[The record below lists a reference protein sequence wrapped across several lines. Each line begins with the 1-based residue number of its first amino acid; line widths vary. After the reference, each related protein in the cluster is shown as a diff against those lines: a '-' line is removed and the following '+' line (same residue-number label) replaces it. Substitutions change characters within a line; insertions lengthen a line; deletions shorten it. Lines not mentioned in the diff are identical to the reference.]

1 MSDDANIMKAYVR
14 YLKLQRNFSKNTLE
28 AYQRDLEKL
37 LTFLSLDKS
46 RNKVRGARCEDSSS
60 AESNLVPRIPE
71 LCSPTR
77 SLSSLLAPRLTE
89 VQLEDL
95 QAFAASLH
103 DIGIGPRSQCRILS
117 GIRAF
122 FRFLQLDGYRDDDP
136 TELLESPQIGE
147 HLPEVLTT
155 EEVDR
160 LEDSIDL
167 SKWEGHRNRAII
179 EVLFS
184 CGLRVSELVN
194 LKLTD
199 LYIEEQYVRVMGKG
213 SKERLV
219 PISPRAIKELDN
231 WFAVRQAMKIKPGEE
246 DYVFLNRRGAHLTR
260 VMILIMIKQQ
270 ATEAGIQKTIS
281 PHTLR
286 HSFATALLEGGADLR
301 VIQALLGHESIG
313 TTEIYT
319 HIDTTT
325 LRREI
330 LEHHP
335 RNMKKKS

>member
-1 MSDDANIMKAYVR
+1 MATDEATREMVRRYVR
-14 YLKLQRNFSKNTLE
+14 YLKLQRNMSGNTLD
-28 AYQRDLEKL
+28 AYQHDLRKL
-37 LTFLSLDKS
+37 LDYLKGMGKD
-46 RNKVRGARCEDSSS
+46 
-60 AESNLVPRIPE
+60 PR
-71 LCSPTR
+71 
-77 SLSSLLAPRLTE
+77 E

-95 QAFAASLH
+95 EQFSAGLH
-103 DIGIGPRSQCRILS
+103 DIGIHARSQCRILS
-117 GIRAF
+117 GVRSF

-136 TELLESPQIGE
+136 TELLESPQIGQ

-155 EEVDR
+155 AEVDR
-160 LEDSIDL
+160 LEESIDL

-184 CGLRVSELVN
+184 CGLRVSELTN
-194 LKLTD
+194 LKLSN
-199 LYIEEQYVRVMGKG
+199 LYLDDQFIRVMGKG

-219 PISPRAIKELDN
+219 PISKRAIQELKN
-231 WFAVRQAMKIKPGEE
+231 WFDNRCKMTIKPGEE

-260 VMILIMIKQQ
+260 VMILIMIKRQ
-270 ATEAGIQKTIS
+270 AELAKITKTIS

-335 RNMKKKS
+335 RNRRK

>member
-1 MSDDANIMKAYVR
+1 MGTEKDIVRGYVR
-14 YLKLQRNFSKNTLE
+14 YLKLQRNMSGNTLD
-28 AYQRDLEKL
+28 AYQRDLRKL
-37 LTFLSLDKS
+37 LDYLECEEKDVREVTLSDL
-46 RNKVRGARCEDSSS
+46 EQFS
-60 AESNLVPRIPE
+60 AG
-71 LCSPTR
+71 
-77 SLSSLLAPRLTE
+77 
-89 VQLEDL
+89 
-95 QAFAASLH
+95 LH
-103 DIGIGPRSQCRILS
+103 DIGIHPRSQCRILS
-117 GIRAF
+117 GVRAF

-147 HLPEVLTT
+147 HLPEVLSTA
-155 EEVDR
+155 EVDQ
-160 LEDSIDL
+160 LEASIDL

-194 LKLTD
+194 LKLSD
-199 LYIEEQYVRVMGKG
+199 LYIDEEYVRVMGKG

-219 PISPRAIKELDN
+219 PISKRAINELSF
-231 WFAVRQAMKIKPGEE
+231 WFDDRCHMQIKPGEE

-260 VMILIMIKQQ
+260 TMILIMIKRQ
-270 ATEAGIQKTIS
+270 AVEAGIHKTIS

-301 VIQALLGHESIG
+301 IIQALLGHENIG

-319 HIDTTT
+319 HIDTSI
-325 LRREI
+325 LRQEI

-335 RNMKKKS
+335 RNMKR